1 VLKILEVRDSVGRQV
16 ERLEGHQVIEAG
28 YSVDAVV
35 REVELF
41 EQSQV
46 VQSRDLSQPV

>member
-1 VLKILEVRDSVGRQV
+1 MLEVRDSVGRQV

-46 VQSRDLSQPV
+46 VQSRDLRQPV